1 MGWFANFFGLN
12 KSDKLDTDPCKIM
25 LQELRDAVGTLDTL
39 IHKYNLS
46 RDAPTIVTDEE
57 NGWKKE
63 GYWYLLFALHGLDK
77 LMDPD
82 YAWYDRKVHFDNGYG
97 ASIICKPFS
106 YGGDEKH
113 FEIAVLKFGEICY
126 DTPVSYDVEGYL
138 DFEDV
143 LELLHEIHDLPSAEE
158 DDAEVYDPMGQF
170 DKMSKRIEEDEKNGR
185 GPRRDKRYEKYE
197 ASKANYREWVQRYK
211 KYKASQEPAQKEA
224 NPYEVPTGPT

>member
-46 RDAPTIVTDEE
+46 RDAPTIETDKE

-143 LELLHEIHDLPSAEE
+143 LEVLHEIHDLPSAEE
-158 DDAEVYDPMGQF
+158 DDAEVHDPMERF

-224 NPYEVPTGPT
+224 NPYEVPTGP